1 MTKYLNETEHQAAN
15 RQNNTEIEDTI
26 RLKILMEQFANLHS
40 KICHE
45 EFRTKEERN
54 AFLDVIDTLNI
65 ADRIITK
72 NYDNRKTEYYDNKIS
87 CNYNGKV

>member
-40 KICHE
+40 KIYHE